1 MKHNN
6 EFDKYKDIKHD
17 LAFEIKFSR
26 MKKKLTQQEVADQ
39 GITTRRILQ
48 DMEAGKGTW
57 RLDYL
62 IDLIYAFDIDPQILV
77 DLINKYKCERKS
89 DHGKDISNQ

>member
-39 GITTRRILQ
+39 GIITRRILQ
-48 DMEAGKGTW
+48 DMESGKGTW

-77 DLINKYKCERKS
+77 DLINKYNSERNS